1 MLNTT
6 LISHNVLFFFRKQE
20 PIQEPQLKFV
30 LITMHLCKN
39 TFGLLTWEN
48 AGSFSRGFIVS
59 SNFCF
64 LTVPPL
70 NCKLLKYTRLHKE
83 KKRKGRKLR
92 VNKNERLPGKT
103 DDVLSSF
110 CYYNSVLKG
119 TNKLPGVRGF
129 VLQQQKQSHSANRS
143 FFFFFFFCGFANLD

>member
-1 MLNTT
+1 
-6 LISHNVLFFFRKQE
+6 
-20 PIQEPQLKFV
+20 
-30 LITMHLCKN
+30 MHLCKN
-39 TFGLLTWEN
+39 MFGLLTWEN
-48 AGSFSRGFIVS
+48 AGSFSRGFTVS

-70 NCKLLKYTRLHKE
+70 NCKMLKYTRLHKE

-92 VNKNERLPGKT
+92 VNKNERLLGKT
-103 DDVLSSF
+103 DAVLSSF
-110 CYYNSVLKG
+110 RCCYNSVLKG

-143 FFFFFFFCGFANLD
+143 FLLLLLLFFCGFANLD